1 MISSTSRSLSAFT
14 VPAWLQGRSTA
25 TQVLAV
31 LFGTLVLAASSQVSV
46 PMVPVPMTMQT
57 LAVTLVGALYG
68 WRLGGLTILVWL
80 AQGALGL
87 PVFAGGSG
95 GFVRFFGPTAGY
107 LLAFPIAGALTG
119 WLVERGWNGSK
130 LLLAFAAMLIGNA
143 LCLVLG
149 AAWLAAMVGLPKAIA
164 VGVAPFLLGAALKS
178 VLGAGVLKL
187 IDSGTRKAARR

>member
-1 MISSTSRSLSAFT
+1 MTSSSSRSLSAFT

>member
-1 MISSTSRSLSAFT
+1 MTSSSSRSLSAFT

-130 LLLAFAAMLIGNA
+130 LLLACAAMLIGNV

>member
-1 MISSTSRSLSAFT
+1 MTSSSSRSLSAFT
-14 VPAWLQGRSTA
+14 VPAWLQGRSTV

-68 WRLGGLTILVWL
+68 WRLGGVTILVWL

-130 LLLAFAAMLIGNA
+130 LLLACAAILIGNA

>member
-1 MISSTSRSLSAFT
+1 MISSSSRSLSAFT

-130 LLLAFAAMLIGNA
+130 LLLACAAMLIGNA

>member
-1 MISSTSRSLSAFT
+1 MISSSSRSLSAFT

-68 WRLGGLTILVWL
+68 WRLGGVTILVWL

-130 LLLAFAAMLIGNA
+130 LLLACAAMLIGNV

>member
-1 MISSTSRSLSAFT
+1 MTSSSSRSLSAFT

-130 LLLAFAAMLIGNA
+130 LLLAFAAMLIGNV

>member
-1 MISSTSRSLSAFT
+1 MISSSSRSLSAFT

-68 WRLGGLTILVWL
+68 WRLGGVTILVWL

>member
-1 MISSTSRSLSAFT
+1 MTSSSSRSLSAFT
-14 VPAWLQGRSTA
+14 VPAWLQGRSTV

-130 LLLAFAAMLIGNA
+130 LPLAFAAMLIGNA

-187 IDSGTRKAARR
+187 IDSGTRKAARC

>member
-1 MISSTSRSLSAFT
+1 MTSSSSRSLSAFT
-14 VPAWLQGRSTA
+14 VPAWLQGRSTV

-130 LLLAFAAMLIGNA
+130 LLLACAAMLIGNA